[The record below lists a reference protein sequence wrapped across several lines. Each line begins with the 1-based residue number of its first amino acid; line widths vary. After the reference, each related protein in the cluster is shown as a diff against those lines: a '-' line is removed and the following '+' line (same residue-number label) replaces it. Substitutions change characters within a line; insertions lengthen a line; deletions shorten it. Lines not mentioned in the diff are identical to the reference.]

1 MCGSDFLFSIALW
14 GVAGLNGEMRT
25 VLETKNLSF
34 TYDGGKQALKN
45 ISIRIPTGCKVAFVG
60 PNGAGK
66 STLFMHFNGILK
78 PTDGEVEYNSK
89 NISYTKKG
97 LHELRKDVTFVMQNP
112 DDQIFNV
119 IVEDDVAFGP
129 FNLDLPLDEVRK
141 RVEEALGV
149 VGMENE
155 RSRPIH
161 HLSFGQRKRV
171 AVASALAMHPK
182 VLIMDEPTAGLDP
195 EMVHRL
201 YEIADEVSMRGSTV
215 IISTH
220 DVETAYSWA
229 DLVIVLVG
237 GEVLAQGTPFE
248 VFSMKDVL
256 DKAGL
261 SVPMIH
267 GLNEFMSAE
276 KQNSIYGRMMSTA
289 LLNIRSGIVPGTLYL
304 MRPGCTGEAR
314 GCVGV
319 YGSSSRHYVETND
332 IKVNFGFNAIERCIN
347 SILDG
352 NDASIYLDST
362 LDHVLDR
369 KLLDVAAH
377 GITITVEELQ

>member
-1 MCGSDFLFSIALW
+1 MT
-14 GVAGLNGEMRT
+14 VEMRT
-25 VLETKNLSF
+25 ILETKDLNF
-34 TYDGGKQALKN
+34 VYEGGKRALKN
-45 ISIRIPTGCKVAFVG
+45 VSVKVPTGCKVAFVG

-78 PTDGEVEYNSK
+78 PTEGEVEYDSK
-89 NISYTKKG
+89 IVEYTKKG

-141 RVEEALGV
+141 RVDEALMV
-149 VGMENE
+149 VGMVEE
-155 RSRPIH
+155 RHRPIH

-201 YEIADEVSMRGSTV
+201 YEIADEVSMNGSTV

-229 DLVIVLVG
+229 DLVIVLVE

-256 DKAGL
+256 DRAGL
-261 SVPMIH
+261 SVPMVH
-267 GLNEFMSAE
+267 ALNEFMSRDGR
-276 KQNSIYGRMMSTA
+276 NNIYGRTLSTA
-289 LLNIRSGIVPGTLYL
+289 LLNIRGGVVPGTLYL
-304 MRPGCTGEAR
+304 MRPGYEGEAHGR
-314 GCVGV
+314 AGV
-319 YGSSSRHYVETND
+319 YGSSARSFVEKNSVS
-332 IKVNFGFNAIERCIN
+332 IQFGFNAIEKCIDD
-347 SILDG
+347 ILGG
-352 NDASIYLDST
+352 NDASLYLGDT

-377 GITITVEELQ
+377 GITIMVEELR

>member
-1 MCGSDFLFSIALW
+1 MKI
-14 GVAGLNGEMRT
+14 EMT
-25 VLETKNLSF
+25 TILETKDLNY
-34 TYDGGKQALKN
+34 TYEGGKQALKN
-45 ISIRIPTGCKVAFVG
+45 VSIKIPTGCKVAFVG

-78 PTDGEVEYNSK
+78 QTEGTVEYDSKEVEHS
-89 NISYTKKG
+89 KKG
-97 LHELRKDVTFVMQNP
+97 LMELRKDVTFVMQNP

-129 FNLDLPLDEVRK
+129 FNLDLPMDEVRR
-141 RVEEALGV
+141 RVDDALKM

-155 RSRPIH
+155 RKRPIH
-161 HLSFGQRKRV
+161 HLSFGQKKRV

-201 YEIADEVSMRGSTV
+201 YEIADEVNMSGSTV

-229 DLVIVLVG
+229 DLVVVLVE
-237 GEVLAQGTPFE
+237 GEVLAHGTPFE

-261 SVPMIH
+261 SVPMVH
-267 GLNEFMSAE
+267 ALNEFMSV
-276 KQNSIYGRMMSTA
+276 NGRSSVYGRTMSTV
-289 LLNIRSGIVPGTLYL
+289 LLNMRRGIVPGTLYVV
-304 MRPGCTGEAR
+304 RRGYEGETR
-314 GCVGV
+314 GRIGV
-319 YGSSSRHYVETND
+319 YGSASRALTEKNGVEINYR
-332 IKVNFGFNAIERCIN
+332 FNAVERCIED
-347 SILDG
+347 ILNG
-352 NDASIYLDST
+352 NDASLYLDET

-369 KLLDVAAH
+369 KLMDVAAH
-377 GITITVEELQ
+377 GINISVEELR

>member
-1 MCGSDFLFSIALW
+1 MK
-14 GVAGLNGEMRT
+14 VEMGT
-25 VLETKNLSF
+25 ILETKDLN
-34 TYDGGKQALKN
+34 YVYEGGKHALKN
-45 ISIRIPTGCKVAFVG
+45 VSVKIPTGCKVAFVG

-78 PTDGEVEYNSK
+78 QTDGVVEYNSK
-89 NISYTKKG
+89 KVEHSKKG
-97 LHELRKDVTFVMQNP
+97 LIALRKDVTFVMQNP

-129 FNLDLPLDEVRK
+129 YNLDLPIEEIRE
-141 RVEEALGV
+141 RVYDALKM

-155 RSRPIH
+155 RKRPIH

-171 AVASALAMHPK
+171 AVASALAMQPK

-201 YEIADEVSMRGSTV
+201 YEIADEVNMKGSTV
-215 IISTH
+215 MISTH

-229 DLVIVLVG
+229 DLVIVLVD

-256 DKAGL
+256 EKAGL
-261 SVPMIH
+261 SVPMVH
-267 GLNEFMSAE
+267 GLNEFMST
-276 KQNSIYGRMMSTA
+276 NGRSNIYGKTMSTV
-289 LLNIRSGIVPGTLYL
+289 LLNMRRGVIPGTLYIA
-304 MRPGCTGEAR
+304 RPGYDGKTHGR
-314 GCVGV
+314 IGV
-319 YGSSSRHYVETND
+319 YGSASRAFTEKND
-332 IKVNFGFNAIERCIN
+332 INVSIRFNAIERCAED
-347 SILDG
+347 ILNG
-352 NDASIYLDST
+352 NDATLYLDAA

-377 GITITVEELQ
+377 GITIPAEELE